1 MKKAL
6 LLISF
11 MGFLQGCSTG
21 GAAIAGLTGTGIKA
35 VQKTRTVNTNA
46 MVSIAALQFN
56 SQHAALQ
63 QGAIDMG
70 LPIERMIG
78 LPLSIQQQIVD
89 GYNEREQGR
98 LFVEQAKAIS
108 AAIKH
113 STGALSDD
121 AQLAKQ
127 YMAGINQ
134 HTVSR
139 YNTIDGVI
147 GAVGS
152 VAKIGGIAHVMGK
165 AMDAA
170 GRGNTIKGD
179 GNTFNQTNESFDYAP
194 STTGDNSAIAM
205 GDYKGSK
212 DGIPLAEGNLADVA
226 LGEAEGSTSSGLCP
240 DGWIHIP
247 DENRCSDGNGGSIDL
262 NQPKPEI
269 EAEE

>member
-1 MKKAL
+1 
-6 LLISF
+6 
-11 MGFLQGCSTG
+11 
-21 GAAIAGLTGTGIKA
+21 
-35 VQKTRTVNTNA
+35 
-46 MVSIAALQFN
+46 
-56 SQHAALQ
+56 
-63 QGAIDMG
+63 
-70 LPIERMIG
+70 
-78 LPLSIQQQIVD
+78 
-89 GYNEREQGR
+89 
-98 LFVEQAKAIS
+98 
-108 AAIKH
+108 
-113 STGALSDD
+113 
-121 AQLAKQ
+121 
-127 YMAGINQ
+127 MAGINQ

-179 GNTFNQTNESFDYAP
+179 GNTFSQTNESFDYAP